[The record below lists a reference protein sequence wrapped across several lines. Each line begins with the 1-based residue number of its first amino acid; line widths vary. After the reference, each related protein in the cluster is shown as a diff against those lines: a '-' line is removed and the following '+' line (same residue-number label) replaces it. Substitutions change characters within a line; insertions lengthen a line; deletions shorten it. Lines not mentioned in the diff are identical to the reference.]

1 MGHVNNTAGRRRRKE
16 LFEEAASLIERS
28 YGNHRLTVEDLS
40 REIFCSRRQLQRA
53 FAEAGTSVR
62 ERLHAVRMQRAA
74 ELLHHSSL
82 SVARVARSVG
92 YLQPPQF
99 AQAFRRYYALTPSQW
114 RTEGPDLRSTST
126 RADMTDRQADRCQG
140 DLQAAA

>member
-1 MGHVNNTAGRRRRKE
+1 VGQVNDTAGRRRRRE
-16 LFEEAASLIERS
+16 LFAEALSLIERS
-28 YGNHRLTVEDLS
+28 YGNHRLTVEGLS
-40 REIFCSRRQLQRA
+40 REIFCSRRQLERA

-62 ERLHAVRMQRAA
+62 GRLHAVRMQRAA

-114 RTEGPDLRSTST
+114 RTKGPDSRLAGT
-126 RADMTDRQADRCQG
+126 RPGVTDRQADRCRE

>member
-1 MGHVNNTAGRRRRKE
+1 MGDPGPMTTVGQANNTAGRRRRRG
-16 LFEEAASLIERS
+16 LFDEAVSLIERS
-28 YGNHRLTVEDLS
+28 YSNHRLTVDDLS
-40 REIFCSRRQLQRA
+40 GEIFCSRRQLQRA

-74 ELLHHSSL
+74 ELLCHSSL
-82 SVARVARSVG
+82 SVARIARSVG

-114 RTEGPDLRSTST
+114 RTKGPDLRLAST
-126 RADMTDRQADRCQG
+126 RRG
-140 DLQAAA
+140 